1 MFRVLAQAQEVSFPV
16 SAFVP
21 LAVGFFG
28 LGTGY
33 LIYGPQELFRL
44 PRRDRAVDLITGI
57 WGIWMPG
64 FLQFVTGAILFVGLA
79 WLHTFREAPL
89 YMAALAFTAYGV
101 HWWALGMG
109 RLMGGDPRPNGL
121 MSVAFT
127 ILSALGIVVFF
138 KAHDAPV
145 AGLFIGLT
153 GVYVSEFFASLF
165 ARPTLAPAPADGR
178 VAEPARSSR
187 GGAGGGSPLAAMGE
201 RALGFFHLGTG
212 LWLMY
217 LTWATVL
224 NIASGYHLPL

>member
-1 MFRVLAQAQEVSFPV
+1 MTEILAQAQEISFPA

-33 LIYGPQELFRL
+33 LIYGPQELLRL
-44 PRRDRAVDLITGI
+44 PGRGRAVDLTTGI

-64 FLQFVTGAILFVGLA
+64 FLQFLTGVLLFVGLA
-79 WLHTFREAPL
+79 WFDSFRAPAL

-109 RLMGGDPRPNGL
+109 RALGGDPRPNAF
-121 MSVAFT
+121 MSIAFT
-127 ILSALGIVVFF
+127 SISALGIVVFF
-138 KAHDAPV
+138 LAHDAPV

-153 GVYVSEFFASLF
+153 CVYVCEFFASLY
-165 ARPTLAPAPADGR
+165 ASPVVAPMATAEGR
-178 VAEPARSSR
+178 VRQPV
-187 GGAGGGSPLAAMGE
+187 AGGSRRNVGESAE
-201 RALGFFHLGTG
+201 RALGFFHLAVG

-217 LTWATVL
+217 LTWAAVL